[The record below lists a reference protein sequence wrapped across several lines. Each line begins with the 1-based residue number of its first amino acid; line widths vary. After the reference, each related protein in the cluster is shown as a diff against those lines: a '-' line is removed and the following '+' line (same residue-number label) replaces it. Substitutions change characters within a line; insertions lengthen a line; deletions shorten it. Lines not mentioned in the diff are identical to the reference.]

1 MHTQALTSRV
11 LSEVDCYLH
20 VLVLGL
26 RNQLLQPSLHMCQRI
41 EISTL
46 HMCVRTWSDCVCLRV
61 RLCVWCT
68 RYTNMQIF
76 QGECEYICICECVC
90 ACTSRIRIHAT
101 HTRRHTHT
109 HAHPPSPSHSPSLPF
124 ALFIISCSS
133 PVFSPSSPFS
143 SFCPSSLHPIHHLH
157 FRPTLGAA
165 TTADA
170 PGSGVLVNT
179 VLMCCHFLANS
190 VLLH

>member
-109 HAHPPSPSHSPSLPF
+109 HAHPPSPP
-124 ALFIISCSS
+124 
-133 PVFSPSSPFS
+133 
-143 SFCPSSLHPIHHLH
+143 PSSLAPLLSLVHKHTH
-157 FRPTLGAA
+157 TQKEVCLGKQRC
-165 TTADA
+165 ADIM
-170 PGSGVLVNT
+170 T
-179 VLMCCHFLANS
+179 VPCIGTRLA
-190 VLLH
+190 